1 MSLAKNALCSSI
13 AAAAVATTF
22 FMFAP
27 EPEALTAPAIAP
39 RSMAG
44 EVVPTRKSVK
54 VVVSST
60 DSSCPKVRRRFWV
73 EGEGWI
79 VRRVGICQ

>member
-1 MSLAKNALCSSI
+1 MSLTKNALCSSI
-13 AAAAVATTF
+13 AAAAVATTL

-27 EPEALTAPAIAP
+27 EPEALTTSAIAP
-39 RSMAG
+39 RPLSA

-60 DSSCPKVRRRFWV
+60 DSNCPKVRRRFWV

-79 VRRVGICQ
+79 VRRVGVCQ